1 MKCNNVYCMWNFNQ
15 NCCPE
20 SEDILLGAVP
30 NTLDCPTST
39 RRDLEEALWDI
50 HDECVSLMKK
60 RNLRELIAIKE
71 FIKGQRV

>member
-30 NTLDCPTST
+30 NTLDCPQY
-39 RRDLEEALWDI
+39 DLEEALWDI
-50 HDECVSLMKK
+50 HDECVSLIKK